1 MEFWPKANLF
11 RDETRCYA
19 LLVAKHHRNSIEKL
33 LSSATHPIC
42 LELRKRFCQFPP
54 QTLPLDKDNSS
65 CSWVLAVWTAT
76 VQRSTSDPKKRTGPN
91 LQDLTEQMSRSNRMT
106 QNTHA
111 TAYETAYDPHYPALT
126 GYSGMHSMHSMHSTL
141 FDTLRHR
148 SFDIVRLGFDVAQ
161 LSNDVEDLG
170 PKAAQALPL
179 LALLAAGRSV
189 IRAVCRTFVEHCVAI
204 HWISSALLNSNR
216 TAMKKCSVV
225 AYSVQPGDRMSKS
238 QRPPCF
244 TVINWYY
251 STIQ

>member
-1 MEFWPKANLF
+1 M
-11 RDETRCYA
+11 RC
-19 LLVAKHHRNSIEKL
+19 LSRKHHRNSIEKL
-33 LSSATHPIC
+33 RSSATHPIC

-91 LQDLTEQMSRSNRMT
+91 LQDLTEQMSRSNRTT
-106 QNTHA
+106 QNTLHTHA
-111 TAYETAYDPHYPALT
+111 TAYETYEPPRDIPGCTRSTSFAWA
-126 GYSGMHSMHSMHSTL
+126 SMS
-141 FDTLRHR
+141 R
-148 SFDIVRLGFDVAQ
+148 SFRTTWKILDPKRPKRCRSWRSWRPA
-161 LSNDVEDLG
+161 DLW
-170 PKAAQALPL
+170 
-179 LALLAAGRSV
+179 SV

-204 HWISSALLNSNR
+204 HWISSALLNVNQ